1 MDTIHNRP
9 FLPDLSVLLEE
20 MTAAGWACQGQIKGA
35 GRFRGVRIYRGQMP
49 DEDLLYV
56 LSPKDAENFPRN
68 QFSYVSAGVVPGQA
82 DHICCVEHSPEEI
95 QELVQQVLESFQTQQ
110 TRLDDLVSSGRGL
123 TALCALGEELLGNP
137 VFIHDDWFVVIA
149 KSKSTGDL
157 LPGESYNGS
166 ALEYLP
172 KVWLEEFKFDQEYQL
187 TYQKSEPCIWQATP
201 PAGDGR
207 SLYVNLTENG
217 TYRGRLLAVELLHP
231 FRARDFQLMERLRLC
246 AMLIMQCRQRNPYSK
261 LRSMD
266 RMVIQM
272 LEGNPIP
279 SSDEANFLSVLSW
292 REDDPLLCI
301 RLESQQ
307 RDDTALLER
316 TLHSTLFETLS
327 SSYILY
333 RVDQQAVIV
342 NLRLNPMSI
351 SMLSHTL
358 SPLCRD
364 YFHYAGISN
373 PVRGLRELG
382 IAYEQA
388 GVALEQAFQSRDA
401 NWVVPFS
408 ACALEYLLTKLKP
421 PVALR
426 HVIAPQLTRLLH
438 LDEEKSTEY
447 FQTLRVFLVRER
459 DIPRTSQELIIHR
472 TTLLYRLKKI
482 QSITGLS
489 LDDAQTRLYL
499 LLSFK
504 MMELE
509 KLIPPLPDPEDSG
522 REN

>member
-1 MDTIHNRP
+1 MDTIHKP
-9 FLPDLSVLLEE
+9 AFLPDLAVILEE
-20 MTAAGWACQGQIKGA
+20 MTAGGWACQGQIRGSQ
-35 GRFRGVRIYRGQMP
+35 RFRGVRIYRGQMP
-49 DEDLLYV
+49 DPGLLYV
-56 LSPKDAENFPRN
+56 LDPGQAEGFPTDR
-68 QFSYVSAGVVPGQA
+68 FCYVSAGVVPGQA
-82 DHICCVEHSPEEI
+82 DHICCVEHPAEEI
-95 QELVQQVLESFQTQQ
+95 QERIQQVLESFQDQQ
-110 TRLDDLVSSGRGL
+110 ARLDDLLTSGRGL
-123 TALCALGEELLGNP
+123 GALCALGEELLGNP

-149 KSKSTGDL
+149 KSRATASL

-172 KVWLEEFKFDQEYQL
+172 KAWLEEFKFDQEYQQ
-187 TYQKSEPCIWQATP
+187 TYQETEPCIWQ
-201 PAGDGR
+201 GDGGR

-217 TYRGRLLAVELLHP
+217 TYRGRLLAVELLRP

-246 AMLIMQCRQRNPYSK
+246 AMVIMQCRQRNPYSK

-266 RMVIQM
+266 RMVIQL

-316 TLHSTLFETLS
+316 TLHSTLFEKLS
-327 SSYILY
+327 NSYILY

-351 SMLSHTL
+351 SAISHIL

-373 PVRGLRELG
+373 PVRGLQELG

-388 GVALEQAFQSRDA
+388 GVALEQAFQARDA
-401 NWVVPFS
+401 NWVQPFS

-426 HVIAPQLTRLLH
+426 HVIAPQLMRLLM

-447 FQTLRVFLVRER
+447 FRTLRVFLVRER

-482 QSITGLS
+482 QSLTGVS
-489 LDDAQTRLYL
+489 LDDSQTRLYL

-509 KLIPPLPDPEDSG
+509 KLIPPLPEIAQ
-522 REN
+522 